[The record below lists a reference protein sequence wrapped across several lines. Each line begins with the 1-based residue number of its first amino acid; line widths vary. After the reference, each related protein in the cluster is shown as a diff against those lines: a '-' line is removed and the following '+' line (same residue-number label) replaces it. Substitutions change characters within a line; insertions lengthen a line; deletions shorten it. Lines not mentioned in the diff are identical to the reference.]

1 MLNFKTRSIQ
11 KELLDQNDI
20 PTLDL
25 NQNLLEL
32 NIINTWLGGHQVTL
46 NGLKQF
52 KLKKNIVYTLIDIG
66 CGGGD
71 NLIYI
76 AKWARKNGFKFNFIG
91 VDLKKDCIEY
101 AKNQAKD
108 FPEITFIQADYN
120 DLPKLNIQFDFALA
134 CLFTHHLQN
143 LEIIKLIN
151 WCNLN
156 AKQGFIINDLHRHFL
171 AFYSIAWLTQL
182 FSKSYL
188 VKNDAKLSVA
198 RGFVKKDWNQILE
211 KSNVQLSNIN
221 LKWAWSFRW
230 LVIGKSNKF

>member
-1 MLNFKTRSIQ
+1 MLNFKTRSNQ

-32 NIINTWLGGHQVTL
+32 NYINTWLGGHQVTL

-52 KLKKNIVYTLIDIG
+52 KLEKNKVYTLIDIG

-71 NLIYI
+71 NLIYL
-76 AKWARKNGFKFNFIG
+76 AKWARKNDCKFNFIG
-91 VDLKKDCIEY
+91 VDLKKDCIDY
-101 AKNQAKD
+101 AKNQARD

-120 DLPKLNIQFDFALA
+120 DLPSLNIQFDFALA
-134 CLFTHHLQN
+134 CLFTHHLPDS
-143 LEIIKLIN
+143 EIIKLIN

-171 AFYSIAWLTQL
+171 AYYSIAWLTQL
-182 FSKSYL
+182 FSNSYL

-198 RGFVKKDWNQILE
+198 RGFVKKDWDMIFE
-211 KSNVQLSNIN
+211 KVSIKSNHLN
-221 LKWAWSFRW
+221 LKWVWAFRW
-230 LVIGKSNKF
+230 LVIGKKH